1 MGNAQS
7 RQKPEA
13 PAQREGEDSSFQ
25 RAGPSSSGVSSTSSA
40 GESAQTSSASTTV
53 AGPVAANEAEIL
65 LLPHLRQAPLPTI
78 SRFGN
83 VVERRSAHVSLQDSE
98 PAALITMQ
106 AHGHLDRNRT

>member
-1 MGNAQS
+1 MHSLVKSLRLQLSVRVRTARSNELV
-7 RQKPEA
+7 PLLLEFHL
-13 PAQREGEDSSFQ
+13 PAQQ
-25 RAGPSSSGVSSTSSA
+25 VRALRLRPHR
-40 GESAQTSSASTTV
+40 QQV